1 MAVTGKDLV
10 KEATKYLGENGTR
23 FWNAYGWSNVAWCC
37 MFQWYIFK
45 QCGVSKLFYNGQ
57 KTAYVP
63 TITAWLKAT
72 CKHVT
77 LAEAQ
82 EGDLVIFTWDG
93 KGNNKEKGNNEH
105 IGMIRKKGTSK
116 IAYTIEGNTLGG
128 KVANRT
134 REAKYIYGIY
144 RPNFANIEKDKA
156 VKWEKKYEVT
166 KNTDIFKSN
175 STTSKKIMTIT
186 KGTIIKTSKKKG
198 SWFMFGHKGTNCW
211 IQSGYL
217 QEVIYYTVQK
227 GDTLTAIAKKYG
239 TTVKKLKT
247 MNKIENAN
255 LIYPGQKFRVR

>member
-1 MAVTGKDLV
+1 MSVTGKDLV
-10 KEATKYLGENGTR
+10 KEATKYLGEGGDR
-23 FWNAYGWSNVAWCC
+23 FWKAYGWSNVAWCC

-45 QCGVSKLFYNGQ
+45 KCGVSKLFYNGQ

-63 TITAWLKAT
+63 TITTWLKAN

-77 LAEAQ
+77 MADAQ

-105 IGMIRKKGTSK
+105 IGMIRKKGSSK
-116 IAYTIEGNTLGG
+116 IAYTIEGNTLGS

-144 RPNFANIEKDKA
+144 RPNFVNVEKDKA
-156 VKWEKKYEVT
+156 VKWEKRYEVI
-166 KNTDIFKSN
+166 KKTDIFKKA
-175 STTSKKIMTIT
+175 STTSKKVKTVT
-186 KGTIIKTSKKKG
+186 KGTAIKTTKKKG
-198 SWFMFGHKGTNCW
+198 SWVYIKDLGW
-211 IQSGYL
+211 IQTGYL
-217 QEVIYYTVQK
+217 KEMVYYTVQK

-247 MNKIENAN
+247 MNKIENVN
-255 LIYPGQKFRVR
+255 LIHPGQKFRVR